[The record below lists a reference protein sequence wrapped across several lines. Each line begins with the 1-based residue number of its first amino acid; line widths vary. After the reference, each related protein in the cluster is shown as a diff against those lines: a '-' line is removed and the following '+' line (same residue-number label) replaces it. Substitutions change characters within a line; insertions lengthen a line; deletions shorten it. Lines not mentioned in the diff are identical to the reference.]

1 MIHLLISLA
10 AAVAVA
16 GGILLARLPWGLALA
31 AGLTVLAGVNFL
43 LGKRLNKTIGGLM
56 DQVAQELKQGRMD
69 RAVRL
74 LEGGLRYGRYQ
85 FFVTSQI
92 KTQIG
97 VIRYIQRDFAAAF
110 PYLEKA
116 FVRNWVAQGMLA
128 VLYMRRK
135 DKEAMVKTFERAVRY
150 NPKEGL
156 LWNLYAYCLLRTG
169 DRPGAIQVLVR
180 AAKKLPSD
188 ERVQANLIHLQNN
201 RKMKMKN
208 YGELWLQF
216 HLEKM
221 PGNLGRRPPYP
232 VSSRRRV
239 IRR

>member
-1 MIHLLISLA
+1 MIHLLVSLA
-10 AAVAVA
+10 AAAAVA
-16 GGILLARLPWGLALA
+16 AAVLLGGLPWAAAAA
-31 AGLTVLAGVNFL
+31 AGLAVLAGVNFL
-43 LGKRLNKTIGGLM
+43 LGKRLNKIIGRLM

-85 FFVTSQI
+85 FFVASQL

-135 DKEAMVKTFERAVRY
+135 NKEAMVKTFERAVRY

-156 LWNLYAYCLLRTG
+156 LWNLYAYCLVRTG
-169 DRPGAIQVLVR
+169 DRPAAIQVLVR
-180 AAKKLPSD
+180 AAKKLPGD

-216 HLEKM
+216 HLEKT
-221 PGNLGRRPPYP
+221 PGTLGRRPPYP
-232 VSSRRRV
+232 VSPRRRV